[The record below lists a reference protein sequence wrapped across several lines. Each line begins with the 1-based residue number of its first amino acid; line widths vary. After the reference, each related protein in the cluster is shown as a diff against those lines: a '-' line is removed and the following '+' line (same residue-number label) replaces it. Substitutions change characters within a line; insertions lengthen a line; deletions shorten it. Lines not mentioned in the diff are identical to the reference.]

1 MDENKNPA
9 TGDDDQVTPEVTLT
23 PDTGDGVL
31 ITPPPVIVSEE
42 TGKVSVEEQKV
53 DSIPPTPAPYKQEV
67 SEDPIIDAGAE
78 VVLKE
83 EGKEETEKVEATSPP
98 PPPIIPSI
106 DGNSETI
113 LSNEKTEPD
122 EPVESGKDDK
132 KEPPISPPQPIAEAD
147 SDSGIGAGKL
157 LKWFFIFVL
166 ILVGI
171 FYLVLLWGLL
181 GGNVSNPLFEALGIN
196 AVDLKDTLLTI
207 TNGIFGFLA
216 LVFLIGT
223 LIKFFQWLVVG
234 KNAANRREYLVKS
247 SVFLGFFVVVCGIWV
262 GMYWLIVNTNVS
274 KIDPSGRKVTDS
286 IMITNPENVIG
297 LTAPVTVE
305 FDIAT
310 NLFEQIDKKLIRQI
324 SWDFNEDGEID
335 ASGPVVSHR
344 FLSRG
349 ENNGRFIVS
358 ANVNYFSPSSKEER
372 VFVDNKEVI
381 IANEA
386 VVAQI
391 TALPETGAV
400 PLEVT
405 FSPEG
410 SIDPD
415 GEIILYEW
423 DFDGNGDY
431 EIIEKT
437 AKEIKKVFPKVGDF
451 TVKLRVTGANHDIA
465 ETEKIIVVAESEN
478 LQAKITSTKAFEGL
492 PPYEI
497 ELNAERSFT
506 RFGKII
512 SYQWQIEGEEPVF
525 GRKII
530 RNFRKLGDYE
540 VILIVENDLG
550 EKNQVTQVIKV
561 TDYKVEVI
569 IKTSPK
575 STLGKTLV
583 GKVPFVVEFD
593 ASSSK
598 INNAIEWQWDFN
610 NDGIDDVVSQKA
622 NYTFREAGD
631 YDVKLTILSA
641 DEREYSAN
649 QKIKVERAGVT
660 AKITVEPMSGV
671 VPLTVNFDGSGSSA
685 DKGDIMDFSW
695 EFPDQEGAVN
705 YGAKL
710 SYEFRRVGTFPIKL
724 RILTS
729 EQESDETTVYV
740 TVRAHP
746 LKAGFEAFPNQG
758 NGMTFQFDP
767 RSSTGTV
774 GEYLWNFGDGASSRD
789 FMPSHTYAVPG
800 DYQVSL
806 KITDSKGVVSSTK
819 QKITAEE

>member
-9 TGDDDQVTPEVTLT
+9 TGDDQVTPEITPV

-31 ITPPPVIVSEE
+31 TTPPPVIVPEE
-42 TGKVSVEEQKV
+42 TGGM
-53 DSIPPTPAPYKQEV
+53 IPPTPAPYKQEV

-78 VVLKE
+78 VILRGDTE
-83 EGKEETEKVEATSPP
+83 DETDSIT
-98 PPPIIPSI
+98 PPPILPGSPSQSI
-106 DGNSETI
+106 DG
-113 LSNEKTEPD
+113 
-122 EPVESGKDDK
+122 
-132 KEPPISPPQPIAEAD
+132 A
-147 SDSGIGAGKL
+147 DSGIGAGKL
-157 LKWFFIFVL
+157 LKWFFIFILV
-166 ILVGI
+166 LVGI

-181 GGNVSNPLFEALGIN
+181 GGNVSNPLFEALGIS
-196 AVDLKDTLLTI
+196 AVDFKDTLLTI

-216 LVFLIGT
+216 LLFLIGT
-223 LIKFFQWLVVG
+223 LVKFFQWLVVG
-234 KNAANRREYLVKS
+234 KNAANRREYLIKS
-247 SVFLGFFVVVCGIWV
+247 SVFLGFFVVVCAIWV

-286 IMITNPENVIG
+286 ITITSPENVIG
-297 LTAPVTVE
+297 LTAPITVE
-305 FDIAT
+305 FDIGT

-344 FLSRG
+344 FLNRG
-349 ENNGRFIVS
+349 KNNGRFIVS
-358 ANVNYFSPSSKEER
+358 ATVNYFSPSSKEER

-391 TALPETGAV
+391 KALPETGAV
-400 PLEVT
+400 PLEVI

-410 SIDPD
+410 STDPD

-423 DFDGNGDY
+423 DFDGNGEY
-431 EIIEKT
+431 EISEKT

-451 TVKLRVTGANHDIA
+451 TVKLRVTGANHDTA
-465 ETEKIIVVAESEN
+465 ETEKLIVVAESEN

-497 ELNAERSFT
+497 ELDAERSFT

-512 SYQWQIEGEEPVF
+512 SYQWQIEGEEEPVF

-530 RNFRKLGDYE
+530 RNFRKLGDYD
-540 VILIVENDLG
+540 VTLIVENDLG

-561 TDYKVEVI
+561 TDYKVEVV

-575 STLGKTLV
+575 VTSGKTLV

-593 ASSSK
+593 ASDSK

-610 NDGIDDVVSQKA
+610 NDGINDVVSQKA

-660 AKITVEPMSGV
+660 AKIMAEPMSGV
-671 VPLTVNFDGSGSSA
+671 VPLTVSFDGSGSST

-705 YGAKL
+705 YGARL
-710 SYEFRRVGTFPIKL
+710 SYEFRRVGTFPVKL

-729 EQESDETTVYV
+729 EQESNETTVYV

-746 LKAGFEAFPNQG
+746 LKAAFEAFPNQG

-789 FMPSHTYAVPG
+789 FMPSHTYSVPG

-806 KITDSKGVVSSTK
+806 KITDSKGVVSSTT
-819 QKITAEE
+819 QAIIAEQ

>member
-1 MDENKNPA
+1 MDENKNPV
-9 TGDDDQVTPEVTLT
+9 TGNDQVTPEVTSA

-31 ITPPPVIVSEE
+31 KTPPPIIISEE
-42 TGKVSVEEQKV
+42 TEKVSEEEQKV
-53 DSIPPTPAPYKQEV
+53 DNIPPTPAPYKPEV

-83 EGKEETEKVEATSPP
+83 EGKKETEKEEATPPP
-98 PPPIIPSI
+98 PPPIIPNI
-106 DGNSETI
+106 DGD
-113 LSNEKTEPD
+113 SNE
-122 EPVESGKDDK
+122 
-132 KEPPISPPQPIAEAD
+132 EPPVSPPETTDGAD

-157 LKWFFIFVL
+157 LKWFFIFALV
-166 ILVGI
+166 LVGI

-216 LVFLIGT
+216 LIFLIGT
-223 LIKFFQWLVVG
+223 LVKFFQWLVIG
-234 KNAANRREYLVKS
+234 KNATNRREYLVKS
-247 SVFLGFFVVVCGIWV
+247 SLFLGFFAVVCSIWL

-274 KIDPSGRKVTDS
+274 KIDPSGKKVTDS
-286 IMITNPENVIG
+286 ITITNPENVIG

-305 FDIAT
+305 FDIGT

-324 SWDFNEDGEID
+324 SWDFDEDGEID

-344 FLSRG
+344 FLG
-349 ENNGRFIVS
+349 KGTNNGRFVVS

-400 PLEVT
+400 PLEVV

-410 SIDPD
+410 STDPD

-423 DFDGNGDY
+423 DFDGNGEY
-431 EIIEKT
+431 EIVEKT

-451 TVKLRVTGANHDIA
+451 KVKLRVTGANHDTA
-465 ETEKIIVVAESEN
+465 EIEKTIVVAESEN
-478 LQAKITSTKAFEGL
+478 LQAKITSNKAFEGL

-497 ELNAERSFT
+497 ELNAEKSFT

-512 SYQWQIEGEEPVF
+512 SYQWQVEGEEEPVF

-530 RNFRKLGDYE
+530 RNFRKMGDYD
-540 VILIVENDLG
+540 VVLTVENDLG
-550 EKNQVTQVIKV
+550 EKNQVTQVVKV

-575 STLGKTLV
+575 ATSGKTLV

-610 NDGIDDVVSQKA
+610 NDGIEDVVSQKA
-622 NYTFREAGD
+622 KYTFREAGD

-649 QKIKVERAGVT
+649 QKIKVERAGVIAKVT
-660 AKITVEPMSGV
+660 AEPMSGI
-671 VPLTVNFDGSGSSA
+671 VPLTVHFDGSGSST
-685 DKGDIMDFSW
+685 DRGDIMDFSW

-705 YGAKL
+705 YGARL
-710 SYEFRRVGTFPIKL
+710 SYEFRKVGTFPVKL

-729 EQESDETTVYV
+729 EQETDETTIYV

-746 LKAGFEAFPNQG
+746 LKASFEAFPNQG
-758 NGMTFQFDP
+758 DGMTLQFDP

-774 GEYLWNFGDGASSRD
+774 SEYFWNFGDGASSRD
-789 FMPSHTYAVPG
+789 FMPSYTYAVPG